1 MPRCYPDA
9 TTVRAPAT
17 FRNPNAMHPML
28 SSVLASAALALA
40 PMAQSP
46 APAPVPQAPVA
57 PQAPAAVAPA
67 SPKPAAA
74 LEPLAFMAGAWGMSQ
89 PNGAMI
95 EEHWMAPRGA
105 AMLGS
110 FRRVLGNGAVP
121 FYEFTQIV
129 AEKDRVV
136 LRQIHVHGNFD
147 PDPKRTEPMV
157 LVLEKAGD
165 GRATFVPDPDPAK
178 ARSGDLARIT
188 YAADGADTLVLT
200 VEPRQP
206 EGKPAQAPLV
216 FRMKRIS

>member
-9 TTVRAPAT
+9 PTVRALAT
-17 FRNPNAMHPML
+17 FRNPNSMHPML
-28 SSVLASAALALA
+28 SSVVASAALALA
-40 PMAQSP
+40 PLAQSP
-46 APAPVPQAPVA
+46 VPAPVQQAPAAPVA
-57 PQAPAAVAPA
+57 PAAPAF
-67 SPKPAAA
+67 PKPAAA

-95 EEHWMAPRGA
+95 EEHWMAPRGS

-121 FYEFTQIV
+121 FYEFTQVV

-216 FRMKRIS
+216 FRMKRLS

>member
-9 TTVRAPAT
+9 PTVRALAT
-17 FRNPNAMHPML
+17 FRNPNSMHLML
-28 SSVLASAALALA
+28 SSVVASTALALA
-40 PMAQSP
+40 PLAQSP
-46 APAPVPQAPVA
+46 APAPLQQAPAAPVA
-57 PQAPAAVAPA
+57 PAAPAF
-67 SPKPAAA
+67 PKPAAA

-95 EEHWMAPRGA
+95 EEHWMAPRGS

-121 FYEFTQIV
+121 FYEFTQVV

-216 FRMKRIS
+216 FRMKRLS

>member
-46 APAPVPQAPVA
+46 APAPAPQAPAV
-57 PQAPAAVAPA
+57 PQAPAAVALA

-95 EEHWMAPRGA
+95 EEHWMAPRGS

>member
-9 TTVRAPAT
+9 PTVRALAT
-17 FRNPNAMHPML
+17 FRNPNSMHLML
-28 SSVLASAALALA
+28 SSVVASTALALA
-40 PMAQSP
+40 PLAQSP
-46 APAPVPQAPVA
+46 AHAPLQQAPAAPVA
-57 PQAPAAVAPA
+57 PAAPAF
-67 SPKPAAA
+67 PKPAAA

-95 EEHWMAPRGA
+95 EEHWMDPRGS

-188 YAADGADTLVLT
+188 YAADGADTLMLT
-200 VEPRQP
+200 VEPKAA
-206 EGKPAQAPLV
+206 EGKPAEKPLV
-216 FRMKRIS
+216 FRMSRAR

>member
-1 MPRCYPDA
+1 
-9 TTVRAPAT
+9 
-17 FRNPNAMHPML
+17 MHPML
-28 SSVLASAALALA
+28 SSVVASAALALA
-40 PMAQSP
+40 PLAQSP
-46 APAPVPQAPVA
+46 VPAPVQQAPAAPVA
-57 PQAPAAVAPA
+57 PAAPAF
-67 SPKPAAA
+67 PKPAAA

-95 EEHWMAPRGA
+95 EEHWMAPRGS

-121 FYEFTQIV
+121 FYEFTQVV

-165 GRATFVPDPDPAK
+165 GRASFVPDPDPAK

-216 FRMKRIS
+216 FRMKRLS

>member
-1 MPRCYPDA
+1 MHPMTLSFAVLALSLAPLA
-9 TTVRAPAT
+9 PLAQSRAPAPT
-17 FRNPNAMHPML
+17 AP
-28 SSVLASAALALA
+28 AA
-40 PMAQSP
+40 AQSAP
-46 APAPVPQAPVA
+46 APAP
-57 PQAPAAVAPA
+57 A
-67 SPKPAAA
+67 SPAFPKAAPA
-74 LEPLAFMAGAWGMSQ
+74 LEPLAFMAGAWAMSQ

-95 EEHWMAPRGA
+95 EEHWMAPRGS

-121 FYEFTQIV
+121 FYEFTQVV

-188 YAADGADTLVLT
+188 YAADGADVLVLT
-200 VEPRQP
+200 VEPKQP

-216 FRMKRIS
+216 FRMKRVS

>member
-1 MPRCYPDA
+1 MP
-9 TTVRAPAT
+9 
-17 FRNPNAMHPML
+17 
-28 SSVLASAALALA
+28 
-40 PMAQSP
+40 
-46 APAPVPQAPVA
+46 
-57 PQAPAAVAPA
+57 
-67 SPKPAAA
+67 
-74 LEPLAFMAGAWGMSQ
+74 Q

-95 EEHWMAPRGA
+95 EEHWMAPRGS

-110 FRRVLGNGAVP
+110 FRRVLGNGATP
-121 FYEFTQIV
+121 FYEFTQVV

-157 LVLEKAGD
+157 LVLERSG
-165 GRATFVPDPDPAK
+165 GGSATFVPDPDPAK

-188 YAADGADTLVLT
+188 YAADGPDVLVLT

-216 FRMKRIS
+216 FRMKRVS

>member
-1 MPRCYPDA
+1 MILR
-9 TTVRAPAT
+9 
-17 FRNPNAMHPML
+17 
-28 SSVLASAALALA
+28 LAAIASLALA
-40 PMAQSP
+40 ACSAQPS
-46 APAPVPQAPVA
+46 ATA
-57 PQAPAAVAPA
+57 PQSSPGAPA
-67 SPKPAAA
+67 SGPKRAAA
-74 LEPLAFMAGAWGMSQ
+74 LEPLAFMAGAWTQQQ

-95 EEHWMAPRGA
+95 EEHWMQPRGA
-105 AMLGS
+105 SMLGS
-110 FRRVLGNGAVP
+110 FRRILGNGAVP